1 MYYIRRINKSVMKN
15 LTLFFLLFTVS
26 LFGQDHRN
34 DTVTETFFDVE
45 TMNLLMIE
53 EMNSYRVEHGLPK
66 FIVDTTLMRLSN
78 RHAKWMAENN
88 IYCHTSDKRTPYWGD
103 HRYYNFAEN
112 CMMGKCIYMGNTHL
126 KLSKNIVGSWK
137 HSEAHSN
144 NILDS
149 TNLYIGVGSYQ
160 VVNDKGQKC
169 QYFVAQFRSFQ

>member
-1 MYYIRRINKSVMKN
+1 MKKLLVVLVM
-15 LTLFFLLFTVS
+15 LVS
-26 LFGQDHRN
+26 QFVCGQDHRN
-34 DTVTETFFDVE
+34 DTITETFFDVE

-78 RHAKWMAENN
+78 RHAKWMAEND

-112 CMMGKCIYMGNTHL
+112 CMRYRSIYMWNTHL
-126 KLSKNIVGSWK
+126 KLSKGVVVGWK
-137 HSEAHSN
+137 KSDGHN
-144 NILDS
+144 KNILDP

-160 VVNDKGQKC
+160 LMNDKGQKC

>member
-1 MYYIRRINKSVMKN
+1 MKSI
-15 LTLFFLLFTVS
+15 LILFISASPIV
-26 LFGQDHRN
+26 FGQDYRN
-34 DTVTETFFDVE
+34 DTITETFFDVE

-53 EMNSYRVEHGLPK
+53 EMNLYRVEHGLPK

-78 RHAKWMAENN
+78 RHTKWMAENG

-103 HRYYNFAEN
+103 HRHYNFAEN
-112 CMMGKCIYMGNTHL
+112 CMRYRSIYLWDTHT
-126 KLSKNIVGSWK
+126 KLSKSVVGSWK

-144 NILDS
+144 NILDP

-160 VVNDKGQKC
+160 MVNAKGQKC

>member
-1 MYYIRRINKSVMKN
+1 MKK
-15 LTLFFLLFTVS
+15 LLVVLLVLVPQLVLCQT
-26 LFGQDHRN
+26 HRN
-34 DTVTETFFDVE
+34 DTITETFFDVE

-78 RHAKWMAENN
+78 RHTKWMAEND

-103 HRYYNFAEN
+103 HRRYNFAEN
-112 CMMGKCIYMGNTHL
+112 CTMGKCIYMWNTHL
-126 KLSKNIVGSWK
+126 KLSKNVVGGWK

-144 NILDS
+144 NILDP

-160 VVNDKGQKC
+160 LVNDKGQKC

>member
-1 MYYIRRINKSVMKN
+1 MKK
-15 LTLFFLLFTVS
+15 LLVLLVLLVS
-26 LFGQDHRN
+26 QFVCGQDHRN

-53 EMNSYRVEHGLPK
+53 RMNKMRVENNLPE

-78 RHAKWMAENN
+78 RHAKWMAEND

-112 CMMGKCIYMGNTHL
+112 CMMYHSIYLGDTH
-126 KLSKNIVGSWK
+126 KTLSKGVVGSWS
-137 HSEAHSN
+137 HSEAHNN

-160 VVNDKGQKC
+160 VVNEKGQKC